1 MSGMMSMVTL
11 KCRLLA
17 QDGIEAGICA
27 WNSKSYH
34 FFNNWRKMPTLEQ
47 LYDIFASVFL
57 IFCPTR
63 CAETGLSTPYI
74 FIKLIPCICFICHV
88 EGQSNLIEF

>member
-1 MSGMMSMVTL
+1 
-11 KCRLLA
+11 
-17 QDGIEAGICA
+17 
-27 WNSKSYH
+27 
-34 FFNNWRKMPTLEQ
+34 MPTLEQ

-88 EGQSNLIEF
+88 EGQSNLIVLNLTAQEIVRLSPFPYINTVIGSFK